1 MHIRPQLRTHLWSIH
16 LTDYTDGNAILES
29 LGVEPII
36 NAGGPV
42 TRFSGTRP
50 RPEAVHAM
58 VAMAGPFVELNE
70 LMIAAGKRIADLIG
84 VPAATITSGASGG
97 LVLQT
102 AAAMARDND
111 DIIDRLPIV
120 DDGVPTELIIQKN
133 HRFGY
138 DHLYL
143 TPGARFVEV
152 GDADGCTPEEVA
164 DAVNENTAAII
175 HLESPYSGTNVL
187 PIETLVDIAHD
198 SGLPLLCDAASRLPP
213 RANLTKFVEAG
224 ADLVSFSGGKGIRG
238 PQATG
243 ILVGNEEWV
252 EYARLSNAPRATVA
266 RAQKVSKEAIA
277 GLVAAIE
284 AFIETDEDEEN
295 RRYTRMMQKV
305 VDQVIEIPGIDAE
318 VVHDYD
324 HYIPHAVLKFNDQ
337 WRGPS
342 KEEIGDRMLEGPDR
356 VMILSYFQLTDEFW
370 VDPLNL
376 EDDELDIVA
385 DKLRRTLID
394 ASAG

>member
-1 MHIRPQLRTHLWSIH
+1 MN
-16 LTDYTDGNAILES
+16 DYSDGNSILKS

-50 RPEAVHAM
+50 RPEAVQAM
-58 VAMAGPFVELNE
+58 EAMAEPFVELNE
-70 LMIAAGKRIADLIG
+70 LIIAAGKRIAELVG

-102 AAAMARDND
+102 AAAMAKDND
-111 DIIDRLPIV
+111 DVIERLPIV
-120 DDGVPTELIIQKN
+120 DEGVPDELIIQSN

-143 TPGARFVEV
+143 TPGAKFVEV
-152 GDADGCTPEEVA
+152 GDRDGCTPGEVA
-164 DAVNENTAAII
+164 DAINEKTAAII
-175 HLESPYSGTNVL
+175 HLESPYSNTNVL
-187 PIETLVDIAHD
+187 PIETMVDIAHSND
-198 SGLPLLCDAASRLPP
+198 LPLLCDAASRLPP
-213 RANLTKFVEAG
+213 RSNLTKFVEAG

-238 PQATG
+238 PQASG
-243 ILVGNEEWV
+243 ILLGNEEWV
-252 EYARLSNAPRATVA
+252 EYARLNNAPRATVA
-266 RAQKVSKEAIA
+266 RAQKVSKETIV
-277 GLVAAIE
+277 GLLAALE
-284 AFIETDEDEEN
+284 AFLETDEDAEN
-295 RRYTRMMQKV
+295 LRYRRMMQTI
-305 VDQVIEIPGIDAE
+305 VDQVIEIPGIEAE

-324 HYIPHAVLKFNDQ
+324 HYIPHAVLRLNDD

-342 KEEIGDRMLEGPDR
+342 KEELGERMLKGPDR
-356 VMILSYFQLTDEFW
+356 VMILSFFPFTDEFW

-376 EDDELDIVA
+376 NDDELVIVA

-394 ASAG
+394 ASGG

>member
-1 MHIRPQLRTHLWSIH
+1 MN
-16 LTDYTDGNAILES
+16 DYTDGKSILSS

-42 TRFSGTRP
+42 TRFSGTQP
-50 RPEAVHAM
+50 RPEALEAM
-58 VAMAGPFVELNE
+58 VAMAEPFVELNE
-70 LMIAAGKRIADLIG
+70 LIVAAGKRIAELVG
-84 VPAATITSGASGG
+84 VPAATVTSGASGG

-102 AAAMARDND
+102 AAAMARGD
-111 DIIDRLPIV
+111 DEVIDRLPIV
-120 DDGVPTELIIQKN
+120 DDGVPNELIIQSN

-143 TPGARFVEV
+143 TPGAKFVEV
-152 GDADGCTPEEVA
+152 GDKDGCAPDEVA
-164 DAVNENTAAII
+164 DAICDKTAAII
-175 HLESPYSGTNVL
+175 HLESPYSNTNVL
-187 PIETLVDIAHD
+187 PIETLVDIAHTHD
-198 SGLPLLCDAASRLPP
+198 LPLLCDAASRLPP
-213 RANLTKFVEAG
+213 RSNLTKFVDAG

-238 PQATG
+238 PQASG
-243 ILVGNEEWV
+243 MLLGNEEWI
-252 EYARLSNAPRATVA
+252 EYARLNNAPRATVA
-266 RAQKVSKEAIA
+266 RAQKVSKETIA
-277 GLVAAIE
+277 GLLAALE
-284 AFIETDEDEEN
+284 AFLETDEEVETV
-295 RRYTRMMQKV
+295 RYRRMMQTV

-324 HYIPHAVLKFNDQ
+324 HYIPHAVLRLNDD

-342 KEEIGDRMLEGPDR
+342 KEVIGERMLAGPDR
-356 VMILSYFQLTDEFW
+356 VMILSFFPFTDEFW

-376 EDDELDIVA
+376 NEEELDIVA

>member
-1 MHIRPQLRTHLWSIH
+1 MNE
-16 LTDYTDGNAILES
+16 YTNGDAILKS

-50 RPEAVHAM
+50 RPEAVRAM
-58 VAMAGPFVELNE
+58 EVMAGPFVELNE
-70 LMIAAGKRIADLIG
+70 LLVAAGQRIADLIG
-84 VPAATITSGASGG
+84 VPAATVTSGASGG

-111 DIIDRLPIV
+111 DIIERLPIV
-120 DDGVPTELIIQKN
+120 DEGVPNELIIQRN

-143 TPGARFVEV
+143 TPGAKFVEV
-152 GDADGCTPEEVA
+152 GNADGCTPEEVA
-164 DAVNENTAAII
+164 DAINDKTAAII
-175 HLESPYSGTNVL
+175 HLESPYSNTNVL
-187 PIETLVDIAHD
+187 DIEILVDIAHSND
-198 SGLPLLCDAASRLPP
+198 LPLMCDAASRLPP

-238 PQATG
+238 PQASG
-243 ILVGNEEWV
+243 ILLGNEEWV
-252 EYARLSNAPRATVA
+252 EYARLNNAPRATVA
-266 RAQKVSKEAIA
+266 RAQKVSKETVV
-277 GLVAAIE
+277 GLLAALE
-284 AFIETDEDEEN
+284 AFIETDEEDEN
-295 RRYTRMMQKV
+295 RRYVRMMQRV
-305 VDQVIEIPGIDAE
+305 VDQVIEIPGVEAE

-324 HYIPHAVLKFNDQ
+324 HYIPHAVLRLNDE

-342 KEEIGDRMLEGPDR
+342 KEEIGERMLAGPDR
-356 VMILSYFQLTDEFW
+356 VMILSFFPFTDEFW

-376 EDDELDIVA
+376 NDDELDIVA

-394 ASAG
+394 ASSG

>member
-1 MHIRPQLRTHLWSIH
+1 M
-16 LTDYTDGNAILES
+16 TDYSNAYAVLES
-29 LGVEPII
+29 LGVAPII

-50 RPEAVHAM
+50 RPEAMQAM
-58 VAMAGPFVELNE
+58 VAMAEPFVELNE
-70 LMIAAGKRIADLIG
+70 LIIAAGQRIADMIG

-111 DIIDRLPIV
+111 DIIERLPIV
-120 DDGVPTELIIQKN
+120 DHGVPNELIIQHN

-152 GDADGCTPEEVA
+152 GDRDGCAPDDVIA
-164 DAVNENTAAII
+164 AINDNTAAII
-175 HLESPYSGTNVL
+175 HLESPYSNENVL
-187 PIETLVDIAHD
+187 PIETLVNIAHTH
-198 SGLPLLCDAASRLPP
+198 GLPLMCDAASRLPP
-213 RANLTKFVEAG
+213 RENLTKFVEAG

-243 ILVGNEEWV
+243 ILLGSEEWV
-252 EYARLSNAPRATVA
+252 EYARLNNAPRATVA
-266 RAQKVSKEAIA
+266 RAQKVSKESIA
-277 GLVAAIE
+277 GLLAALE
-284 AFIETDEDEEN
+284 AFLATDEAEEN
-295 RRYTRMMQKV
+295 RRYNRMMQKI
-305 VDQVIEIPGIDAE
+305 VDQVVEIPGVDAE

-324 HYIPHAVLKFNDQ
+324 HYIPHAVLRLNEE

-342 KEEIGDRMLEGPDR
+342 KEVIGERMLEGPDR
-356 VMILSYFQLTDEFW
+356 VMILSFFPFTDEFW

-376 EDDELDIVA
+376 TDEESDIVA
-385 DKLRRTLID
+385 DKLRRTLLD
-394 ASAG
+394 ATAG

>member
-1 MHIRPQLRTHLWSIH
+1 M
-16 LTDYTDGNAILES
+16 TDYTNAHSILDS

-50 RPEAVHAM
+50 RPEAMQAM
-58 VAMAGPFVELNE
+58 VAMAEPFVELNE
-70 LMIAAGKRIADLIG
+70 LIIAAGKRIADMIG

-102 AAAMARDND
+102 AAAMARDD
-111 DIIDRLPIV
+111 DAIIERLPMV
-120 DDGVPTELIIQKN
+120 DYNVPDELIIQRN

-152 GDADGCTPEEVA
+152 GNKDGCTPDEVIGA
-164 DAVNENTAAII
+164 ITDKTAAII
-175 HLESPYSGTNVL
+175 HLESPYSNQNVL
-187 PIETLVDIAHD
+187 SIETLVHIAH
-198 SGLPLLCDAASRLPP
+198 SHGLPLMCDAASRLPP
-213 RANLTKFVEAG
+213 RENLTKFVEAG

-243 ILVGNEEWV
+243 ILLGSEEWV
-252 EYARLSNAPRATVA
+252 EYARLNNAPRATVA

-277 GLVAAIE
+277 GLLAALE
-284 AFIETDEDEEN
+284 AFINTDEEEEN
-295 RRYTRMMQKV
+295 RRYNRMMQKV
-305 VDQVIEIPGIDAE
+305 VDQVVEIPGVDAE

-324 HYIPHAVLKFNDQ
+324 HYIPHAVLKLNDD

-342 KEEIGDRMLEGPDR
+342 KEVIGERMLEGPDR
-356 VMILSYFQLTDEFW
+356 VMILSFFPFTDEFW

-376 EDDELDIVA
+376 TDEESDVVA
-385 DKLRRTLID
+385 DKLRRTLLD
-394 ASAG
+394 ATSG

>member
-1 MHIRPQLRTHLWSIH
+1 M
-16 LTDYTDGNAILES
+16 TDYTNANAILES
-29 LGVEPII
+29 LGVTPII

-50 RPEAVHAM
+50 RPEAMQAM
-58 VAMAGPFVELNE
+58 VAMAEPFVELNE
-70 LMIAAGKRIADLIG
+70 FIIAAGKRIADLVG
-84 VPAATITSGASGG
+84 VPAATVTSGASGG

-111 DIIDRLPIV
+111 AVIDRLPIV
-120 DDGVPTELIIQKN
+120 DYNVPNELIIQRN

-152 GDADGCTPEEVA
+152 GTADGCAPDEVIEA
-164 DAVNENTAAII
+164 INEKTAAII
-175 HLESPYSGTNVL
+175 HLESPYSNENVL
-187 PIETLVDIAHD
+187 PIETLVNIAHTH
-198 SGLPLLCDAASRLPP
+198 GLPLLCDAASRLPP
-213 RANLTKFVEAG
+213 RENLTKFVEAG

-243 ILVGNEEWV
+243 ILLGNEEWV
-252 EYARLSNAPRATVA
+252 EYARLNNAPRATVA
-266 RAQKVSKEAIA
+266 RAQKVSKEEIA
-277 GLVAAIE
+277 GLLAALE
-284 AFIETDEDEEN
+284 AFLATDEEEEN
-295 RRYTRMMQKV
+295 RRYNSMMRKV
-305 VDQVIEIPGIDAE
+305 VDQVIEIPGVEAE

-324 HYIPHAVLKFNDQ
+324 HYIPHAVLRLNED

-342 KEEIGDRMLEGPDR
+342 KEVIGERMLDGPDR
-356 VMILSYFQLTDEFW
+356 VMILSFFPFTDEFW

-376 EDDELDIVA
+376 TDEELDIVA

-394 ASAG
+394 ASSGR